1 MGVNHPGQGAAD
13 DLKRVQRNQGVAT
26 MQNTS
31 ISRANFTVRDGGHII
46 IENGGLDVTGSANI
60 TGTAVVNGL
69 LTGAGTIDWSGPSI
83 FRGTLNVTGNMAT
96 GGTLTVLGTTSL
108 DGAVTMNNDLTMGT
122 GRIVAGPVRI
132 DKAGSYGGRVYST
145 SILVLEAADAILM
158 PNDVDI
164 RGILLTDGLDVDGPK
179 NFRIS
184 HPTKPGYWLRHGSTE
199 SPVSGIEYWGNE
211 VLDADGEFVV
221 ELPDYFDAL
230 AKSEGRVPFASG
242 RGFNAD
248 WTDIEDGKFTVT
260 GTPGGRFSWQVK
272 AERIGGDFLLEEE
285 IPPEP
290 TDDGRV
296 GPWRMPYSSAGEGDD
311 DG

>member
-1 MGVNHPGQGAAD
+1 MVNHPGRGAVAD
-13 DLKRVQRNQGVAT
+13 VKRVQRNQGVAT

-31 ISRANFTVRDGGHII
+31 ISRANFTVRGGGHII

-60 TGTAVVNGL
+60 SGTATINGL
-69 LTGAGTIDWSGPSI
+69 LTGSGTIDWYGPSI

-96 GGTLTVLGTTSL
+96 SGTLTVVGGTTL
-108 DGAVTMNNDLTMGT
+108 NGAVTMNNDLTMGT
-122 GRIVAGPVRI
+122 GRIVAGPIRI

-145 SILVLEAADAILM
+145 SILVLEAGNAVLIN
-158 PNDVDI
+158 NDTDI

-199 SPVSGIEYWGNE
+199 SPVSGIEYWGKE
-211 VLDADGEFVV
+211 ILDDDGQFVI
-221 ELPDYFDAL
+221 ELPDYFEAL
-230 AKSEGRVPFASG
+230 AKPEGRVPFATG

-248 WTDIEDGKFTVT
+248 WSDIEEGKFTVT
-260 GTPGGRFSWQVK
+260 GKPGGRFSWQVK

-296 GPWRMPYSSAGEGDD
+296 GPWRAPYSSTDESEA
-311 DG
+311 

>member
-1 MGVNHPGQGAAD
+1 MGVNHPGQGAAAEV
-13 DLKRVQRNQGVAT
+13 KRAQRNQGVAT

-31 ISRANFTVRDGGHII
+31 IGRGNFTVRGGGHII

-60 TGTAVVNGL
+60 TGL
-69 LTGAGTIDWSGPSI
+69 LTGAGTIDWYGPSI

-96 GGTLTVLGTTSL
+96 GGTLTVLGTTAL
-108 DGAVTMNNDLTMGT
+108 NGAVTMNNDLTMGT

-145 SILVLEAADAILM
+145 SILVLEAANAILM

-184 HPTKPGYWLRHGSTE
+184 HPSKPGYWLRHGSTE
-199 SPVSGIEYWGNE
+199 SPVSGIEYWGDE
-211 VLDADGEFVV
+211 ILDADGEFVV
-221 ELPDYFDAL
+221 ELPDYFEAL
-230 AKSEGRVPFASG
+230 AKPEGRVPFAVG
-242 RGFNAD
+242 RGFSAD
-248 WTDIEDGKFTVT
+248 WSDISDGKFTVA
-260 GTPGGRFSWQVK
+260 GEPGGRFSWSVK
-272 AERIGGDFLLEEE
+272 AERINADFLLEEE

-290 TDDGRV
+290 TDDGRI
-296 GPWRMPYSSAGEGDD
+296 GPWRMPYSSAEDSEA
-311 DG
+311 